1 MTGLTASE
9 PGTDDLA
16 TAFATVATMFSG
28 ATTVEELAAL
38 IVSLAVSTIE
48 GCELAGVMAR
58 QDGRAVTLAA
68 SEEPVRALD
77 QLQVDAEE
85 GPCLDVLAG
94 RPAEYAADLATG
106 DRWPRFGGRAALAGV
121 RSLLAV
127 GVGADDSPA
136 ALNLYARLPDA
147 FGPVDRGQAAIF
159 ATHARL
165 ALGERRQRNHD
176 AATEA
181 QLREALAMRDVIGQA
196 QGILMERDRI
206 SARQAFD
213 VLRRASQHLN
223 IKLRDVAQALVDTGE
238 DPDTGPARR

>member
-1 MTGLTASE
+1 MTASE
-9 PGTDDLA
+9 PAGDDLA
-16 TAFATVATMFSG
+16 TAFATVATVLAG

-48 GCELAGVMAR
+48 GCDLAGVMAH
-58 QDGRAVTLAA
+58 QGGRAVTLAA

-77 QLQVDAEE
+77 ELQVEADE
-85 GPCLDVLAG
+85 GPCLDVLGG

-106 DRWPRFGGRAALAGV
+106 DRWPRFGAQAARAGV

-127 GVGADDSPA
+127 AVGADDSPA

-165 ALGERRQRNHD
+165 AIGERRRHNHE
-176 AATEA
+176 AETEA
-181 QLREALAMRDVIGQA
+181 QLRQALAMRDVIGQA

-206 SARQAFD
+206 SARQAFE

-223 IKLRDVAQALVDTGE
+223 IKLRDVAQTLVDTGE

>member
-1 MTGLTASE
+1 VTASE
-9 PGTDDLA
+9 PETDDLA
-16 TAFATVATMFSG
+16 TAFARVATVFSG
-28 ATTVEELAAL
+28 AKTIEELAAL
-38 IVSLAVSTIE
+38 IVSLAVTTID
-48 GCELAGVMAR
+48 GCDLAGVMAL
-58 QDGRAVTLAA
+58 QGGRAITLAA
-68 SEEPVRALD
+68 SEDPVRALD
-77 QLQVDAEE
+77 QLQVDADE

-94 RPAEYAADLATG
+94 RPVEYAADLAIG
-106 DRWPRFGGRAALAGV
+106 DRWRRFAGHAAPAGV

-127 GVGADDSPA
+127 AVGADENPA

-165 ALGERRQRNHD
+165 ALGERRRHNHD

-181 QLREALAMRDVIGQA
+181 QLRDALAMREVIGQA

-223 IKLRDVAQALVDTGE
+223 IKLRDVAQKLVDTGE
-238 DPDTGPARR
+238 EPDTGPVRR